1 MRILG
6 PRVHGYIDIAVI
18 LIFLVGPL
26 LFGLGGTPALISWI
40 LAIAYLILTLLT
52 RYPLGMA
59 KKIPFFGHG
68 IIELAFAVFVAV
80 LPRLDGYSPGSPA
93 RRFYWTM
100 AIVLG
105 VVWLLTDYREREAAT
120 A

>member
-6 PRVHGYIDIAVI
+6 PRIHGYIDVAII

-40 LAIAYLILTLLT
+40 LAAAHLVLTLLT
-52 RYPLGMA
+52 RYPLGII
-59 KKIPFFGHG
+59 KKVPFFIHG
-68 IIELAFAVFVAV
+68 LVELVVAVFLAA
-80 LPRLDGYSPGSPA
+80 LPRLDGYAPGSPA

-100 AIVLG
+100 AIVIG
-105 VVWLLTDYREREAAT
+105 VVWVLTDYRGHEAET
-120 A
+120 S

>member
-6 PRVHGYIDIAVI
+6 PRLHGYIDVATI

-26 LFGLGGTPALISWI
+26 LFGLGGSPALISWI
-40 LAIAYLILTLLT
+40 LAAAHLVLTLLT
-52 RYPLGMA
+52 RFPLGA
-59 KKIPFFGHG
+59 VKKIPFFIHG
-68 IIELAFAVFVAV
+68 LVELLVAVFLAL
-80 LPRLDGYSPGSPA
+80 LPRLDGYAPGSPA

-100 AIVLG
+100 AIVIGL
-105 VVWLLTDYREREAAT
+105 VWLLTDYRGHEAET